1 MLENEPSNHGGKI
14 MKAVMVCSEGP
25 DETLALGE
33 MLAKWLRPG
42 DTVNLVGDL
51 GVGKTVLVKGIA
63 TGLGIDPATVTSPT
77 FALIHEYTGSVPL
90 YHFDAYRLKRPEEWE
105 DLGYEEY
112 LRGQGISVVEWGDLV
127 QVYLPPQ
134 HLEIEIKRV
143 TETKRQIWF
152 RAVGQHFDL
161 AIDELGRELSHA
173 GLGDRY
179 CYGNR

>member
-1 MLENEPSNHGGKI
+1 
-14 MKAVMVCSEGP
+14 MKAVMVCSKEPG
-25 DETLALGE
+25 ETLALGQ
-33 MLAKWLRPG
+33 MLAGMLKSG
-42 DTVNLVGDL
+42 DTVNLIGDL

-63 TGLGIDPATVTSPT
+63 AGLGIDPSTVTSPT

-127 QVYLPPQ
+127 EIYLPPE
-134 HLEIEIKRV
+134 HLEIEIERV
-143 TETKRQIWF
+143 AEMKRQIWL
-152 RAVGQHFDL
+152 RAIGHRFELV
-161 AIDELGRELSHA
+161 IDELRRELSHA